1 MTAHLRNPASH
12 NQKLTLIIMIAVSV
26 LAHVLLFGSSMI
38 SWVRPLRLAE
48 SHTISV
54 NLASTP
60 SKSAPDTRRLGTDN
74 NQGSGNTTEKFRQ
87 ASHHNLN
94 EQPTPAAQA
103 TEPAQAA
110 PQQHQVHT
118 IRKSDNKQ
126 TTALPSPSAGDNSS
140 PPTAVNAAALLAQV
154 GGLNSVQR
162 GDVALND
169 SAQESGSKNGSGDST
184 HRYEWARYQTDW
196 RLRIERIGN
205 LNYPEEARRQNVHG
219 SVTLEVT
226 VAADGSLLKCR
237 VLRHSGQNVLDE
249 AAMRIVR
256 MSAPFSPFPPA
267 LAQQGAKIIV
277 QTFAFTRDNQLSSH

>member
-12 NQKLTLIIMIAVSV
+12 NQKLTLIIMVAVSI

-38 SWVRPLRLAE
+38 SWIHPLQLPE

-60 SKSAPDTRRLGTDN
+60 SKTAPDTHRLGTDN
-74 NQGSGNTTEKFRQ
+74 NLGSGNTAEKFRQ
-87 ASHHNLN
+87 ASHRQLN
-94 EQPTPAAQA
+94 EQQTPAAQEAA
-103 TEPAQAA
+103 TAQAE
-110 PQQHQVHT
+110 PQQRQVHT
-118 IRKSDNKQ
+118 IHQSANKQ
-126 TTALPSPSAGDNSS
+126 AAALPAASTGDNSS

-162 GDVALND
+162 GDVSMND
-169 SAQESGSKNGSGDST
+169 TAQESGHKNGSGDST

-237 VLRHSGQNVLDE
+237 VLRGSGQSVLDE
-249 AAMRIVR
+249 GAQRIVR

-267 LAQQGAKIIV
+267 LAAQGAKIIV

>member
-38 SWVRPLRLAE
+38 SWVRPLQLAE

-60 SKSAPDTRRLGTDN
+60 SKTAPDTRRLGTDN
-74 NQGSGNTTEKFRQ
+74 NQGSGNTTEKLRQ
-87 ASHHNLN
+87 ASHRNLN

-103 TEPAQAA
+103 AEPAQAA
-110 PQQHQVHT
+110 PQQRQVHT
-118 IRKSDNKQ
+118 IRQSGNKQ
-126 TTALPSPSAGDNSS
+126 AATLPPPSAGDNSN
-140 PPTAVNAAALLAQV
+140 PPATVNAAALLAQV

-169 SAQESGSKNGSGDST
+169 SAQESGSKSGSGDST

-226 VAADGSLLKCR
+226 VAADGNLVKCR
-237 VLRHSGQNVLDE
+237 ILRGSGHSVLDE
-249 AAMRIVR
+249 GARRIVQ

-267 LAQQGAKIIV
+267 LAAQGAKIIV

>member
-38 SWVRPLRLAE
+38 SWVRPLQLAE

-60 SKSAPDTRRLGTDN
+60 TRTAPDTHRLGTDN

-87 ASHHNLN
+87 ASHRQLN
-94 EQPTPAAQA
+94 EQPTPAAQ
-103 TEPAQAA
+103 PAAAPQAA
-110 PQQHQVHT
+110 PQQRQVHT
-118 IRKSDNKQ
+118 IRQSENKQ
-126 TTALPSPSAGDNSS
+126 AAALPAASTGDNSS
-140 PPTAVNAAALLAQV
+140 PPTTVNAAALLAQV

-267 LAQQGAKIIV
+267 LAPQGAKIIV

>member
-87 ASHHNLN
+87 ASHRNLN
-94 EQPTPAAQA
+94 EQPIPAAQA
-103 TEPAQAA
+103 AEPAQAA
-110 PQQHQVHT
+110 PQQRQVHT
-118 IRKSDNKQ
+118 IRKADNKQ
-126 TTALPSPSAGDNSS
+126 AAALPSPSAGDNSS

>member
-87 ASHHNLN
+87 ASHRNLN

-103 TEPAQAA
+103 AEPAQAA
-110 PQQHQVHT
+110 PQQRQVHT

-126 TTALPSPSAGDNSS
+126 AATLPAPSPGDNSS
-140 PPTAVNAAALLAQV
+140 PPAAVNAAALLAQV